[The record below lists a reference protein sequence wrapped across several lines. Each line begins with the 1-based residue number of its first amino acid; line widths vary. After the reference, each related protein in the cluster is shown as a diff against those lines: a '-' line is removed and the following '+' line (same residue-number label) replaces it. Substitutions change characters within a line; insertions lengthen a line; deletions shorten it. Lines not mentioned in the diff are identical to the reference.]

1 MEEENTPW
9 WEQELWVG
17 VVISLVL
24 VLFAGLTS
32 GLSLGLLSHSK
43 VDLEVLM
50 KSGLPKDQK
59 NAAKVLPVVRNE
71 CFLLCTLLIAKSLA
85 TEALPLFLDRILPF
99 WSAILVSVIFVVA
112 FVEVI
117 PQAVCSKHGLS
128 LGAKFTLFV
137 RFLLFILAPVA
148 YPLLDWLLGKNHSAI
163 FRRAEL
169 KALVDLH
176 GVKAG
181 KGGDLTDDET
191 TIISGA
197 LGMMEKIARDAMTP
211 LSKAFSLDINSKLDM
226 VYDDWPLYD
235 VLKLFQEGHGH
246 MAVVVK
252 SEKDAKEASPKARN
266 NSNKETNVACN
277 IHSLGDLL
285 SHSPDNAMK
294 QPHGPQQLNRWERR
308 DGNILNEE
316 LESLKSR
323 FIDEEGVGIIT
334 MEDVLEELLQEDILD
349 ETDHH
354 VEIHDKIRVRF
365 LPSTRSSLSASRGT
379 SLSSY
384 YQTPIL
390 GSPLPL
396 YASPSIRSSIATS
409 RVKPNVNSSRSFS
422 AYLSSLSFHQIVLV
436 SNFPSILDSDT
447 DHRSVMAANDV
458 PCCETMFWV
467 YLIICVGLVCF
478 AGLMSG
484 LTLGLMSLSLVDLE
498 VLIKAGKPE
507 DRKNADYPTGC
518 LFTIWS
524 EYWCKI
530 IGDSST
536 ASLNCFPKSYPI
548 SKLLDLLL
556 GKGHSALLRRA
567 ELKTLVGMHGNEAGK
582 GGELTHD
589 ETTIISGA
597 LDLTEKTAKDA
608 MTPLSRVFSLDLN
621 AKLDNDT
628 MSLIIS
634 KGHSRVPIYSGSLT
648 NIVGLVLVK
657 NLIKCRPE
665 DGTPIRNLSIRRIP
679 ERPKPY
685 GCCGQEYYSFED
697 EEVLGI
703 ITMEDVLEQLLQ
715 EPIFDETENTL
726 MFTNKLELSQLSAP
740 F

>member
-9 WEQELWVG
+9 WEPELWVG
-17 VVISLVL
+17 VVISLIL

-43 VDLEVLM
+43 VDLEVLV

-99 WSAILVSVIFVVA
+99 WSAILVSVVLVVA

-137 RFLLFILAPVA
+137 RFLLFVLAPVA
-148 YPLLDWLLGKNHSAI
+148 YPVSKLLDWLLGKNHSAI

-226 VYDDWPLYD
+226 TTMKIIASKGHSRIPIYSDNPANIIGLILVKNLIFYHPEDETPIKDLTIRRIHRVYEDWPLYD

-252 SEKDAKEASPKARN
+252 SEKDAKEASPKASN
-266 NSNKETNVACN
+266 NSNKETNSDGN
-277 IHSLGDLL
+277 IHSLGELL

-294 QPHGPQQLNRWERR
+294 RPRLPQQLNRWERR
-308 DGNILNEE
+308 DGNLSNEE

-323 FIDEEGVGIIT
+323 FIDEEVVGIIT

-365 LPSTRSSLSASRGT
+365 VPSTRSSSSASRGA

-384 YQTPIL
+384 YQTPL
-390 GSPLPL
+390 LNSPQLPL
-396 YASPSIRSSIATS
+396 YVSPSIRPSISTS
-409 RVKPNVNSSRSFS
+409 RVRPTVNSSRSFS
-422 AYLSSLSFHQIVLV
+422 ACSHSSLSFHQ
-436 SNFPSILDSDT
+436 D
-447 DHRSVMAANDV
+447 
-458 PCCETMFWV
+458 
-467 YLIICVGLVCF
+467 
-478 AGLMSG
+478 
-484 LTLGLMSLSLVDLE
+484 
-498 VLIKAGKPE
+498 
-507 DRKNADYPTGC
+507 
-518 LFTIWS
+518 
-524 EYWCKI
+524 
-530 IGDSST
+530 
-536 ASLNCFPKSYPI
+536 
-548 SKLLDLLL
+548 
-556 GKGHSALLRRA
+556 
-567 ELKTLVGMHGNEAGK
+567 
-582 GGELTHD
+582 
-589 ETTIISGA
+589 
-597 LDLTEKTAKDA
+597 
-608 MTPLSRVFSLDLN
+608 
-621 AKLDNDT
+621 
-628 MSLIIS
+628 
-634 KGHSRVPIYSGSLT
+634 
-648 NIVGLVLVK
+648 
-657 NLIKCRPE
+657 
-665 DGTPIRNLSIRRIP
+665 
-679 ERPKPY
+679 
-685 GCCGQEYYSFED
+685 
-697 EEVLGI
+697 
-703 ITMEDVLEQLLQ
+703 
-715 EPIFDETENTL
+715 FDELAFQTV
-726 MFTNKLELSQLSAP
+726 
-740 F
+740 